1 LGPAGFAAKKHSHG
15 NMRPML
21 APLQSPRILVV
32 GAGALG
38 GVVANALAHAG
49 NDVTV
54 LVRRAESARVIETAG
69 LRELRSGFVTKPRV
83 ILEGMDAKHAVFDY
97 VVLATQPTDVE
108 SVVSQ
113 WADRLGPNAQWVCLQ
128 NGLCDERVANLIGA
142 TRVIGAV
149 VAFGAKSHGDAVC
162 EWVPGGGLVVG
173 RIDGVVDAPLTTLAE
188 CLKPLGKVRISKNL
202 LGIRWS
208 KLTVNCAI
216 STLGTIGGDQLGPLL
231 NQRFARELAFEI
243 MGEAV
248 QVARALG
255 IRLERLPG
263 TVPLPWL
270 ASSSTDTAA
279 GVRAMAKRWAQ
290 HTAALGLGAKYRR
303 LRSSMLRAIEKGHP
317 PAVDYLNGE
326 IVQHARRVG
335 LVTPINQKACEFVW
349 QIARG
354 ERPAAHATL
363 RTLFDETR

>member
-1 LGPAGFAAKKHSHG
+1 
-15 NMRPML
+15 
-21 APLQSPRILVV
+21 
-32 GAGALG
+32 
-38 GVVANALAHAG
+38 
-49 NDVTV
+49 
-54 LVRRAESARVIETAG
+54 
-69 LRELRSGFVTKPRV
+69 VTKPRV
-83 ILEGMDAKHAVFDY
+83 LLEGNDAKHSGNYDY
-97 VVLATQPTDVE
+97 VILATQPTDVE
-108 SVVSQ
+108 RAVKQ
-113 WADRLGPNAQWVCLQ
+113 WADQLGPNAQWVCLQ
-128 NGLCDERVANLIGA
+128 NGLCDERVAHLIGSH
-142 TRVIGAV
+142 RVIGAV

-162 EWVPGGGLVVG
+162 EWVPGGGVVVG
-173 RIDGVVDAPLTTLAE
+173 RLDGNVDAPLTVLAD
-188 CLKPLGKVRISKNL
+188 CLKPLGKVRVSKNL

-255 IRLERLPG
+255 VRLERLPG

-270 ASSSTDTAA
+270 TTSNTDGSA

-326 IVQHARRVG
+326 VVQHAQRVG
-335 LVTPINQKACEFVW
+335 LATPINAKACEFVW

-354 ERPAAHATL
+354 ERPATHATL
-363 RTLFDETR
+363 KTLFDETR

>member
-1 LGPAGFAAKKHSHG
+1 
-15 NMRPML
+15 ML
-21 APLQSPRILVV
+21 ALSPSPKIVV
-32 GAGALG
+32 IGVGALG

-49 NDVTV
+49 RDVSV
-54 LVRRAESARVIETAG
+54 LVRRAEAARVIETAG
-69 LRELRSGFVTKPRV
+69 LRELRTGFVTRPRV
-83 ILEGMDAKHAVFDY
+83 LFADGETRQSFDY
-97 VVLATQPTDVE
+97 VVVATQPTEVE
-108 SVVSQ
+108 SVVEQ
-113 WADRLGPNAQWVCLQ
+113 WAPRLGDTAQWVCLQ
-128 NGLCDERVANLIGA
+128 NGLCDERVAHAIG
-142 TRVIGAV
+142 TSRVIGAV
-149 VAFGAKSHGDAVC
+149 VAFGAKSHGPGVC
-162 EWVPGGGLVVG
+162 ELVPGGGLVMG
-173 RIDGVVDAPLTTLAE
+173 RLDGSVDPPLSTLAE
-188 CLKPLGKVRISKNL
+188 LLRPLGKVRISKNL

-208 KLTVNCAI
+208 KLIINCAI

-248 QVARALG
+248 QVARALN

-270 ASSSTDTAA
+270 ATSGTHESG

-303 LRSSMLRAIEKGHP
+303 LRSSMLRAIERGHM

-326 IVQHARRVG
+326 VVQHARRVG
-335 LVTPINQKACEFVW
+335 VSTPINEKACEFVW

-354 ERPAAHATL
+354 ERQAAHATL